1 MSSPHA
7 YTSCELLA
15 RGIHYEVGSIEDRF
29 ARLALERERRASYT
43 QTIVLV
49 NAIMAVGNG
58 IASAVRGTPNE
69 SGDDKLKK
77 SLDALRE
84 MLLPEDA
91 QRAERRASKA
101 RETLDKEI
109 SRGPIKVRPM
119 ASRKGRNKRRLSQ

>member
-1 MSSPHA
+1 M
-7 YTSCELLA
+7 
-15 RGIHYEVGSIEDRF
+15 GSIEDRF
-29 ARLALERERRASYT
+29 ARLALERERRAAYT

-58 IASAVRGTPNE
+58 IASAVSGTPAE

-77 SLDALRE
+77 SLDSLRE
-84 MLLPEDA
+84 LLLPEEA

-119 ASRKGRNKRRLSQ
+119 ASRKGRNKRRIS